1 MMAAMS
7 FGAWAGNETDRSI
20 DRQETGPMPQPNRGR
35 HLEAFAALP
44 PNLVPLGVGG

>member
-7 FGAWAGNETDRSI
+7 FGAWAGKETNQSNDP
-20 DRQETGPMPQPNRGR
+20 QETGPMPQPNRGR

-44 PNLVPLGVGG
+44 PNLVPLGVDG

>member
-7 FGAWAGNETDRSI
+7 IGTWAANETDQSI
-20 DRQETGPMPQPNRGR
+20 DRQETGPMPQPNRGQ

-44 PNLVPLGVGG
+44 PNLVPLGVDG